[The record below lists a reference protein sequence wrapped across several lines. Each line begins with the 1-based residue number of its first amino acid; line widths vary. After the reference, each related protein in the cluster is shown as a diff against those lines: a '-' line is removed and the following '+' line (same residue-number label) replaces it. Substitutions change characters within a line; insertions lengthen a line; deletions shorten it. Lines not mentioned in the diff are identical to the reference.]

1 MRVKVRASSWSGLF
15 DCAHKWEG
23 VNLMG
28 MKSVSGLRA
37 TLGTAIHASTAVFD
51 ESRMLGTGV
60 TAMEAA
66 GAFIDT
72 LHNPQGEVDY
82 RNEDLT
88 LTEAERIGLVLHSK
102 YCTEV
107 SPRYE
112 FSSVELTAKPLVIGM
127 GDGLEIEITGTLD
140 RSRIIKSS
148 FGTCIGDLKTGR
160 MAVST
165 NSNGQRVATTVGHAA
180 QVGTYEILY
189 EHSTGEE
196 ITAPSE
202 IIGLS
207 TGSKQ
212 DIATGQIPNARDVLL
227 GKDDKPG
234 LIEYAAVM
242 FKSGLFPPN
251 PKSQLCSG
259 KYCPRY
265 SRCSF
270 KNK

>member
-51 ESRMLGTGV
+51 ESRMQGTGI
-60 TAMEAA
+60 TAMDAA

-82 RNEDLT
+82 RGEDLT

-107 SPRYE
+107 SPLYE
-112 FSSVELTAKPLVIGM
+112 FAAVELTAKPLILDV

-140 RSRIIKSS
+140 RARIIKSS

-160 MAVST
+160 MSVIT
-165 NSNGQRVATTVGHAA
+165 NKSGDRVAATVGHAA
-180 QVGTYEILY
+180 QLGTYEILY

-196 ITAPSE
+196 INAPSE
-202 IIGLS
+202 IIALS

-212 DIATGQIPNARDVLL
+212 DIAVGKIDNARDVLL
-227 GKDDKPG
+227 GKDGKPG

-242 FKSGLFPPN
+242 LKSGMFPPN
-251 PKSQLCSG
+251 PKSQLCG
-259 KYCPRY
+259 EKYCPRY
-265 SRCSF
+265 SRCTF